1 MKNGKLRVALVGVS
15 FGAEFIPIYLKHPD
29 VDSLVLVD
37 TNEKLLNTVGD
48 KFLLEERLTDFNAML
63 EDKTIDAV
71 HLVTPPATHAPLSI
85 QVMNA
90 GKHCACTIPMGMSI
104 DELYQVIDARKRSG
118 KHYMFMETSVYGREF
133 LYVKNLYEKGELGRI
148 QFMRC
153 AHYQD
158 MEGWPDY
165 WLGFPPLMHPTHA
178 VAPCLMLLGKRPETV
193 YCKGSGKVRKEVE
206 APYGCPYA
214 FESALISLKDSD
226 VSIEM
231 ARFLYHVARGYTESF
246 NIYGERKSFEW
257 QQLESE
263 QPVLF
268 SMALGANAE
277 HVMNDYGRGGLV
289 TEERIQIPDYAD
301 RLPAEIGRFTKQTV
315 YDDSN
320 PHLSFLQGGGH
331 GGSHPHLVHEFV
343 RSILEDR
350 TPVPSDIDG
359 AYWTGVGICAHQSA
373 MDGGV
378 VKRVPVPHRLGSYVM
393 KRSVSVKFILTIA
406 KSKEQNNRPLVESSL
421 KTIFFFC
428 LSSGFT
434 QGGAVVS
441 RKQNSQPK
449 AIFFADIDAG
459 NGPFIS
465 RKKKRKCRSC
475 TKRKSKN
482 QISDSADGF

>member
-104 DELYQVIDARKRSG
+104 DELYQVIEARKRSG

-206 APYGCPYA
+206 APYGC
-214 FESALISLKDSD
+214 S
-226 VSIEM
+226 
-231 ARFLYHVARGYTESF
+231 
-246 NIYGERKSFEW
+246 
-257 QQLESE
+257 
-263 QPVLF
+263 
-268 SMALGANAE
+268 
-277 HVMNDYGRGGLV
+277 
-289 TEERIQIPDYAD
+289 
-301 RLPAEIGRFTKQTV
+301 
-315 YDDSN
+315 
-320 PHLSFLQGGGH
+320 
-331 GGSHPHLVHEFV
+331 
-343 RSILEDR
+343 
-350 TPVPSDIDG
+350 
-359 AYWTGVGICAHQSA
+359 
-373 MDGGV
+373 
-378 VKRVPVPHRLGSYVM
+378 
-393 KRSVSVKFILTIA
+393 
-406 KSKEQNNRPLVESSL
+406 
-421 KTIFFFC
+421 
-428 LSSGFT
+428 
-434 QGGAVVS
+434 
-441 RKQNSQPK
+441 
-449 AIFFADIDAG
+449 
-459 NGPFIS
+459 
-465 RKKKRKCRSC
+465 
-475 TKRKSKN
+475 
-482 QISDSADGF
+482 

>member
-133 LYVKNLYEKGELGRI
+133 LYVKDLYEKGELGRI

-193 YCKGSGKVRKEVE
+193 YC
-206 APYGCPYA
+206 
-214 FESALISLKDSD
+214 
-226 VSIEM
+226 
-231 ARFLYHVARGYTESF
+231 
-246 NIYGERKSFEW
+246 
-257 QQLESE
+257 
-263 QPVLF
+263 
-268 SMALGANAE
+268 
-277 HVMNDYGRGGLV
+277 
-289 TEERIQIPDYAD
+289 
-301 RLPAEIGRFTKQTV
+301 
-315 YDDSN
+315 
-320 PHLSFLQGGGH
+320 
-331 GGSHPHLVHEFV
+331 
-343 RSILEDR
+343 
-350 TPVPSDIDG
+350 
-359 AYWTGVGICAHQSA
+359 
-373 MDGGV
+373 
-378 VKRVPVPHRLGSYVM
+378 

-475 TKRKSKN
+475 TKRKNKN

>member
-193 YCKGSGKVRKEVE
+193 YCKGSGRVRKEVE

-359 AYWTGVGICAHQSA
+359 AYWTGVGI
-373 MDGGV
+373 
-378 VKRVPVPHRLGSYVM
+378 
-393 KRSVSVKFILTIA
+393 
-406 KSKEQNNRPLVESSL
+406 
-421 KTIFFFC
+421 
-428 LSSGFT
+428 
-434 QGGAVVS
+434 
-441 RKQNSQPK
+441 
-449 AIFFADIDAG
+449 
-459 NGPFIS
+459 
-465 RKKKRKCRSC
+465 
-475 TKRKSKN
+475 
-482 QISDSADGF
+482 

>member
-37 TNEKLLNTVGD
+37 TNEKLLNMVGD

-193 YCKGSGKVRKEVE
+193 YCKGSGRVRKEVE

-331 GGSHPHLVHEFV
+331 GGSHPPVFTHLF
-343 RSILEDR
+343 
-350 TPVPSDIDG
+350 
-359 AYWTGVGICAHQSA
+359 
-373 MDGGV
+373 
-378 VKRVPVPHRLGSYVM
+378 PHRLGSYVM

-449 AIFFADIDAG
+449 AIFFADVDAG
-459 NGPFIS
+459 KDPFIS

>member
-15 FGAEFIPIYLKHPD
+15 FGAEFVPIYLKHPD

-71 HLVTPPATHAPLSI
+71 HLVTPPATHAPLSV

-193 YCKGSGKVRKEVE
+193 YCKGSGRVRKEVE

-320 PHLSFLQGGGH
+320 PHLSEH
-331 GGSHPHLVHEFV
+331 GCLLLSVFTHLF
-343 RSILEDR
+343 
-350 TPVPSDIDG
+350 
-359 AYWTGVGICAHQSA
+359 
-373 MDGGV
+373 
-378 VKRVPVPHRLGSYVM
+378 PHRLGSYVM

-441 RKQNSQPK
+441 QKQNSQPK
-449 AIFFADIDAG
+449 AIFF
-459 NGPFIS
+459 
-465 RKKKRKCRSC
+465 C
-475 TKRKSKN
+475 
-482 QISDSADGF
+482 

>member
-63 EDKTIDAV
+63 EDETIDAV

-193 YCKGSGKVRKEVE
+193 YCK
-206 APYGCPYA
+206 
-214 FESALISLKDSD
+214 
-226 VSIEM
+226 
-231 ARFLYHVARGYTESF
+231 
-246 NIYGERKSFEW
+246 
-257 QQLESE
+257 
-263 QPVLF
+263 
-268 SMALGANAE
+268 
-277 HVMNDYGRGGLV
+277 
-289 TEERIQIPDYAD
+289 
-301 RLPAEIGRFTKQTV
+301 
-315 YDDSN
+315 
-320 PHLSFLQGGGH
+320 
-331 GGSHPHLVHEFV
+331 
-343 RSILEDR
+343 
-350 TPVPSDIDG
+350 
-359 AYWTGVGICAHQSA
+359 
-373 MDGGV
+373 
-378 VKRVPVPHRLGSYVM
+378 
-393 KRSVSVKFILTIA
+393 RSVSVKFILTIA

-428 LSSGFT
+428 LFSGFT

-441 RKQNSQPK
+441 RKQNSQPN
-449 AIFFADIDAG
+449 AIFFADVDAG
-459 NGPFIS
+459 KEGAPRPWWQRNAGGVWPTVPD
-465 RKKKRKCRSC
+465 RVPAR
-475 TKRKSKN
+475 
-482 QISDSADGF
+482 

>member
-37 TNEKLLNTVGD
+37 TNEKLLNAVGD

-118 KHYMFMETSVYGREF
+118 KHYMF
-133 LYVKNLYEKGELGRI
+133 I
-148 QFMRC
+148 
-153 AHYQD
+153 
-158 MEGWPDY
+158 
-165 WLGFPPLMHPTHA
+165 
-178 VAPCLMLLGKRPETV
+178 
-193 YCKGSGKVRKEVE
+193 
-206 APYGCPYA
+206 
-214 FESALISLKDSD
+214 
-226 VSIEM
+226 
-231 ARFLYHVARGYTESF
+231 
-246 NIYGERKSFEW
+246 
-257 QQLESE
+257 
-263 QPVLF
+263 
-268 SMALGANAE
+268 
-277 HVMNDYGRGGLV
+277 
-289 TEERIQIPDYAD
+289 
-301 RLPAEIGRFTKQTV
+301 
-315 YDDSN
+315 
-320 PHLSFLQGGGH
+320 
-331 GGSHPHLVHEFV
+331 
-343 RSILEDR
+343 
-350 TPVPSDIDG
+350 
-359 AYWTGVGICAHQSA
+359 
-373 MDGGV
+373 
-378 VKRVPVPHRLGSYVM
+378 M

-434 QGGAVVS
+434 QGRAVVS